1 MSLFFGLKKDN
12 FFSNKYPYGYMF
24 IRILLGGHNMT
35 EKKKTTIVLFSG
47 DYDKAMAAYIIANGA
62 AAYDHE
68 VTIFHTFWGLNALR
82 KDENIP
88 VKKGFMEKMFGKM
101 MPRGADKMGLSKMNF
116 GGFGPKMIKDIMKK
130 HNAMS
135 LPQLIEMA
143 QEQDVKLVAC
153 TMTMDLL
160 GLKEKELL
168 ESIEYAGVAAY
179 LADAEKGNV
188 NLFI

>member
-1 MSLFFGLKKDN
+1 MA
-12 FFSNKYPYGYMF
+12 
-24 IRILLGGHNMT
+24 
-35 EKKKTTIVLFSG
+35 EKKTTNIILFSG

-82 KDENIP
+82 KDEP
-88 VKKGFMEKMFGKM
+88 LALKKGFLEKMFAKM
-101 MPRGADKMGLSKMNF
+101 MPRGADKMGLSNMNF
-116 GGFGPKMIKDIMKK
+116 AGMGPKMIKHVIKK
-130 HNAMS
+130 HNAMT

-143 QEQDVKLVAC
+143 QEQDIKLVAC

-160 GLKEKELL
+160 GLQQEELM
-168 ESIEYAGVAAY
+168 ENVEYAGVAAY
-179 LADAEKGNV
+179 LADAENGNV

>member
-1 MSLFFGLKKDN
+1 
-12 FFSNKYPYGYMF
+12 
-24 IRILLGGHNMT
+24 MT
-35 EKKKTTIVLFSG
+35 EQKKRTTIVLFSG

-82 KDENIP
+82 KEEMVP
-88 VKKGFMEKMFGKM
+88 VKKGFLEKMFGKM
-101 MPRGADKMGLSKMNF
+101 MPRGADKMCLSKMNF
-116 GGFGPKMIKDIMKK
+116 AGMGPKMIKNVMKK
-130 HNAMS
+130 HNALT

-160 GLKEKELL
+160 GLQEKELL
-168 ESIEYAGVAAY
+168 DNIEYAGVAAY
-179 LADAEKGNV
+179 LADAEDGNV

>member
-1 MSLFFGLKKDN
+1 
-12 FFSNKYPYGYMF
+12 
-24 IRILLGGHNMT
+24 MT
-35 EKKKTTIVLFSG
+35 EKKRTTIILFSG

-82 KDENIP
+82 KDEP
-88 VKKGFMEKMFGKM
+88 LELKKGFLEKMFAKM
-101 MPRGADKMGLSKMNF
+101 MPRGADKMALSNMNF
-116 GGFGPKMIKDIMKK
+116 AGMGPKMIKNVIKK
-130 HNAMS
+130 HNAMT

-143 QEQDVKLVAC
+143 QEQEIKLVAC

-160 GLKEKELL
+160 GLQQQELL
-168 ESIEYAGVAAY
+168 DNIEYAGVAAY
-179 LADAEKGNV
+179 LADAQEGNV

>member
-1 MSLFFGLKKDN
+1 MSETK
-12 FFSNKYPYGYMF
+12 
-24 IRILLGGHNMT
+24 R
-35 EKKKTTIVLFSG
+35 TTIVLFSG

-68 VTIFHTFWGLNALR
+68 VTIFHTFWGLNSLR
-82 KDENIP
+82 KAEDVTVN
-88 VKKGFMEKMFGKM
+88 KGFLEKMFAKM
-101 MPRGADKMGLSKMNF
+101 MPKGADKMGLSKMNMA
-116 GGFGPKMIKDIMKK
+116 GMGPKMIKKVMKK
-130 HNAMS
+130 HNAMT

-160 GLKEKELL
+160 GLQKEELL
-168 ESIEYAGVAAY
+168 DDIEYAGVAAY
-179 LADAEKGNV
+179 LGDAEDGNV

>member
-1 MSLFFGLKKDN
+1 
-12 FFSNKYPYGYMF
+12 
-24 IRILLGGHNMT
+24 MT

-82 KDENIP
+82 KDESIP
-88 VKKGFMEKMFGKM
+88 VKKGFIEKMFGKM
-101 MPRGADKMGLSKMNF
+101 MPKGADKMGLSKMNF
-116 GGFGPKMIKDIMKK
+116 AGFGPKMIKGIIKK
-130 HNAMS
+130 HNAMT
-135 LPQLIEMA
+135 LPQLIELA
-143 QEQDVKLVAC
+143 QEQDIKLVAC

-160 GLKEKELL
+160 GLQKEELL
-168 ESIEYAGVAAY
+168 DQIEYAGVAAY
-179 LADAEKGNV
+179 LGDAQEGNV

>member
-1 MSLFFGLKKDN
+1 MTGL
-12 FFSNKYPYGYMF
+12 
-24 IRILLGGHNMT
+24 

-47 DYDKAMAAYIIANGA
+47 DYDKAMAAFIIANGA
-62 AAYDHE
+62 AAYDHD

-82 KDENIP
+82 KDEPIQA
-88 VKKGFMEKMFGKM
+88 KKGFMEKLFGKM

-116 GGFGPKMIKDIMKK
+116 AGVGPRMIKQTMKK
-130 HNAMS
+130 HNAMP
-135 LPQLIEMA
+135 LPDLIELA

-160 GLKEKELL
+160 GLKKEELL
-168 ESIEYAGVAAY
+168 DGIEYGGVAAY
-179 LADAEKGNV
+179 LGDAQEGNV

>member
-1 MSLFFGLKKDN
+1 
-12 FFSNKYPYGYMF
+12 
-24 IRILLGGHNMT
+24 MT
-35 EKKKTTIVLFSG
+35 EKKRTTIILFSG

-82 KDENIP
+82 KDEQ
-88 VKKGFMEKMFGKM
+88 VSLKKGFLEKMFAKM
-101 MPRGADKMGLSKMNF
+101 MPRGPDKMRLSNMNF
-116 GGFGPKMIKDIMKK
+116 AGMGPKMIKHVMKK

-135 LPQLIEMA
+135 LPNLIELA
-143 QEQDVKLVAC
+143 QEQEIKLIAC

-160 GLKEKELL
+160 GLQQEELL
-168 ESIEYAGVAAY
+168 DGIEYAGVAAY
-179 LADAEKGNV
+179 LAEAEDGNV

>member
-1 MSLFFGLKKDN
+1 MS
-12 FFSNKYPYGYMF
+12 
-24 IRILLGGHNMT
+24 
-35 EKKKTTIVLFSG
+35 EKKRTTIVLFSG

-82 KDENIP
+82 KDEKLMI
-88 VKKGFMEKMFGKM
+88 KKGFLEKMFGKM
-101 MPRGADKMGLSKMNF
+101 MPKGADKMGLSKMNF
-116 GGFGPKMIKDIMKK
+116 AGFGPKMIKNVIKK
-130 HNAMS
+130 HNAMT

-143 QEQDVKLVAC
+143 EEQDIKLVAC

-160 GLKEKELL
+160 GLKQEELL
-168 ESIEYAGVAAY
+168 DNIEYAGVAAY
-179 LADAEKGNV
+179 LGDAEDGNV

>member
-1 MSLFFGLKKDN
+1 
-12 FFSNKYPYGYMF
+12 
-24 IRILLGGHNMT
+24 MT
-35 EKKKTTIVLFSG
+35 EKKKTTIILFSG

-82 KDENIP
+82 KDEP
-88 VKKGFMEKMFGKM
+88 MALKKGFLEKMFGKM
-101 MPRGADKMGLSKMNF
+101 MPRGADKMGLSNMNF
-116 GGFGPKMIKDIMKK
+116 AGMGPKMIKHVMKK

-135 LPQLIEMA
+135 LPSLIEMA
-143 QEQDVKLVAC
+143 QEQDVKLIAC

-160 GLKEKELL
+160 GLQEQELL
-168 ESIEYAGVAAY
+168 DGIEYAGVAAY
-179 LADAEKGNV
+179 LADAEDGNV